1 MNYSEYLLKPYIN
14 NASDINAFLQDH
26 LLDNLL
32 IKNKYKEIKIHS
44 HLIHQEDQ
52 INIYEQIVFNI
63 DNYITFIKSY
73 LKINELEIRYIL
85 SLTLCNSN
93 LDIFSS
99 DKYYYDDIEYY
110 NKEFINIF
118 MNKYLSNIKL
128 LKKYAN
134 IEILNFKELCNFINS
149 NKKAHIFFEL
159 IEKNN
164 VQYYINLIRSIN

>member
-1 MNYSEYLLKPYIN
+1 MNYSEYLLKSYIN

-26 LLDNLL
+26 LLDKLF
-32 IKNKYKEIKIHS
+32 IKAKYRKIKIKS
-44 HLIHQEDQ
+44 HLIHQEDH
-52 INIYEQIVFNI
+52 INVYEQIIFNI

-73 LKINELEIRYIL
+73 LRINELEIRYIL
-85 SLTLCNSN
+85 SLTFCNSN

-110 NKEFINIF
+110 NNEFTKIF
-118 MNKYLSNIKL
+118 MNQYLNNIKL
-128 LKKYAN
+128 LKKYIN
-134 IEILNFKELCNFINS
+134 IKELNFKELCNFINT
-149 NKKAHIFFEL
+149 NKKAHIFFEP

>member
-1 MNYSEYLLKPYIN
+1 MNYSEYLLESYIN
-14 NASDINAFLQDH
+14 NASDINTFLQEH
-26 LLDNLL
+26 LLDNLFTKL
-32 IKNKYKEIKIHS
+32 ECKEIKIKS
-44 HLIHQEDQ
+44 HLIHQEDH
-52 INIYEQIVFNI
+52 INIYEQIIFNI
-63 DNYITFIKSY
+63 DNYISFIKSY

-85 SLTLCNSN
+85 SLTLYNSN

-99 DKYYYDDIEYY
+99 DKYYYDNIEYY
-110 NKEFINIF
+110 NNEFINIF

-128 LKKYAN
+128 LKKYIN
-134 IEILNFKELCNFINS
+134 IKKLSFKELCNFINT

>member
-1 MNYSEYLLKPYIN
+1 MNYNEYLLKSYIN
-14 NASDINAFLQDH
+14 NASDINTFLQDH

-32 IKNKYKEIKIHS
+32 IKTKYKEIRVKS
-44 HLIHQEDQ
+44 HLIHQVDY
-52 INIYEQIVFNI
+52 INIYEQIIFNI
-63 DNYITFIKSY
+63 DNYISFIKSY

-85 SLTLCNSN
+85 SLTLYNNN

-110 NKEFINIF
+110 NNEFINIF

-128 LKKYAN
+128 LKKY
-134 IEILNFKELCNFINS
+134 IKIKKLNFKELCNFINT
-149 NKKAHIFFEL
+149 NKKAHIFFES
-159 IEKNN
+159 IEENN